1 MTAAETPRSVFQDAP
16 QVTIVSFGYLHGPA
30 PEAHVTFDVREHYRD
45 PHAVSP
51 ELRHLDAA
59 SPLVVR
65 AVLATPGVQPLIKAV
80 ADVAESYRAGPSPAR
95 VTIAVGCAGGR
106 HRSAVI
112 ADQARTALALRGVRA
127 RVVHRDIARPVV
139 DRPAESTAAAETTE
153 TSEADQDVSRRVQC
167 PLPKLAEAGT
177 RNNPEQEL

>member
-1 MTAAETPRSVFQDAP
+1 MTTAMTPRSVFEDAP
-16 QVTIVSFGYLHGPA
+16 QVTIVSFGYLHGPV
-30 PEAHVTFDVREHYRD
+30 PEAHVVFDVREHYRD

-59 SPLVVR
+59 SLRVVR

-80 ADVAESYRAGPSPAR
+80 AGVAESYQAGPSPAP

-112 ADQARTALALRGVRA
+112 ANQVRLALALRGVRA
-127 RVVHRDIARPVV
+127 RAVHRDIARPVV
-139 DRPAESTAAAETTE
+139 DRPATGPAGR
-153 TSEADQDVSRRVQC
+153 DVSRRLQC

-177 RNNPEQEL
+177 RNDPEQEL